1 VKIPNEFLDKLSAV
15 IDSNNII
22 LDTKSIEPYSHD
34 ETPDLQAYPDIV
46 VKPENK
52 EQVEKIVRLCYE
64 YNIPITPRG
73 AGTGVAGGS
82 VPVVGGLVLSM
93 ERIDKII
100 DIDKGNMVAIVQPGL
115 ITGNLRSEVEKMD
128 LYYPPD
134 PASVDSCSIGGNVA
148 TCAGGM
154 RAYKYGTTG
163 KFVQGIKAILPPGNP
178 ISLGGRM
185 IKDVAGYNLPS
196 LLVGSEGTLGILTEL
211 TLRLVAKPTFSVD
224 LLAGFESFE
233 QGADALLTI
242 LPETGIHPAAM
253 EFMEGEIVPLVEAIL
268 EEELPF
274 HTAAVQTIVS
284 FEGFSEEQTDNA
296 MEVVGEH
303 LLNKGAIDV
312 LVAINRQESERL
324 WRARRNIRDAI
335 RHRSPSI
342 MAEDVAVPPTKVP
355 ELMVRMK
362 KIGEINKATILGFG
376 HIGDGNVHV
385 DLLRDD
391 MNDSEWENA
400 KEIIVPKML
409 GLAVELGGTITG
421 EHGIGFIKR
430 KYLKMFYQDNFV
442 SSIASIKK
450 ALDPRGLMNPQ
461 KVIV

>member
-1 VKIPNEFLDKLSAV
+1 MKIPNEFLDKLLSV
-15 IDSNNII
+15 IDSDCVL
-22 LDTKSIEPYSHD
+22 LDAESLEPYSHD

-46 VKPENK
+46 VKPENN

-115 ITGNLRSEVEKMD
+115 ITGNLRGEVEKMD

-163 KFVQGIKAILPPGNP
+163 KFVQGVKAILPPGNP

-185 IKDVAGYNLPS
+185 IKDVAGYNLSS

-324 WRARRNIRDAI
+324 WRARRNIRDAL

-355 ELMVRMK
+355 ELMVGMK
-362 KIGEINKATILGFG
+362 KIGESNNATILGFG

-391 MNDSEWENA
+391 MSDSEWENA